1 MTVAAATCKQELA
14 RLSASLPEIL
24 VDGLPRLLGPLEP
37 DRAIGLLPGAP
48 LLDQASNRRPPR
60 HRRAPL
66 RHRRRH
72 SLLSIARSA

>member
-37 DRAIGLLPGAP
+37 DRAIGLLLAHRCSIKRVTVG
-48 LLDQASNRRPPR
+48 R
-60 HRRAPL
+60 HVIDV
-66 RHRRRH
+66 HRYD
-72 SLLSIARSA
+72 IADATVCCR